1 MSLADTNTKILKKQ
15 PCKIIQILVNTADRN
30 CPIQY
35 FCIFA
40 EVRNFKAKNVQ
51 HALDLPE
58 KIGVLYDENVSFGD
72 LFDLIIT
79 FLPPDLKCMC

>member
-1 MSLADTNTKILKKQ
+1 MTPLS
-15 PCKIIQILVNTADRN
+15 VNGH
-30 CPIQY
+30 CVIQY

-40 EVRNFKAKNVQ
+40 EVRNFKAKKVQ
-51 HALDLPE
+51 HALYLTDT
-58 KIGVLYDENVSFGD
+58 IGVLYDENVSFGD